1 MGGVSQTPR
10 EGGARSDGR
19 GAEPG
24 RRGRAGSSGLEWTRA
39 LPPPLKAGYIGLTLP
54 REPLPEAPHSLLP
67 AHLVNPI

>member
-24 RRGRAGSSGLEWTRA
+24 RRGRAGSSGLERTRA
-39 LPPPLKAGYIGLTLP
+39 LPPPLKAGYRSPSTQGATP
-54 REPLPEAPHSLLP
+54 
-67 AHLVNPI
+67 